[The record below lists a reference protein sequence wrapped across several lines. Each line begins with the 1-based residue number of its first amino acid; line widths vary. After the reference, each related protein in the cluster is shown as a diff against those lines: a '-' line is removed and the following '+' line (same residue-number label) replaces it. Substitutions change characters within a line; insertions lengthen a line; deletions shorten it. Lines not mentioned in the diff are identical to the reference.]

1 MNILRYLLVDLV
13 VKDSCPVGQLEEAAH
28 QPVKLGRFL
37 LVEEWFPVCQG
48 MVSYIPHGAV

>member
-37 LVEEWFPVCQG
+37 LVKEWFPVCQG